1 MAFTNA
7 ASNGKQGNGHWES
20 GYVETV
26 QVVNASHGY
35 GPGRLE
41 IREYGGQ
48 GFAARYRV
56 CSSAGVILP
65 EATTIGHLGSVMCQ
79 VFAVS

>member
-41 IREYGGQ
+41 IRGYGGQ

-56 CSSAGVILP
+56 CSSAGVVLP
-65 EATTIGHLGSVMCQ
+65 EAATIGHLGSVMCQ